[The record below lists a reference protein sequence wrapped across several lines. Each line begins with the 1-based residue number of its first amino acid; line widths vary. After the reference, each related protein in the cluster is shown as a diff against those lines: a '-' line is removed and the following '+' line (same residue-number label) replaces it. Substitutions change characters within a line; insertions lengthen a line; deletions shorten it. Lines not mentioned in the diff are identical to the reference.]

1 MEANQNKYL
10 WALAGLAV
18 VVGGYFFFSDKPK
31 GVEGTPAKSRKR
43 KAKSRKVK

>member
-18 VVGGYFFFSDKPK
+18 VAGAFYFFNDKEK
-31 GVEGTPAKSRKR
+31 GVNGVPKR
-43 KAKSRKVK
+43 KAKSKKRKAK